1 MEATSQTISF
11 CDELR
16 KAREYQGLS
25 LAEIALQTRI
35 PKEYLE
41 ALEDGKLD
49 IIPQP
54 IQRGVISAYAKA
66 AQMNSEKVLRTLE
79 ELQGIRSRTES
90 GLLSPDRS
98 SRESMTVG
106 MTRAQIRTAW
116 FASIADNRLLHWGLT
131 VLLLLVGVMLAAQ
144 WRAGGQQTFLRSHS
158 LSPVGEPVSSFRASP
173 WQEVKEAIPDSLR
186 YKINFPL
193 AQCVLTALDT
203 AEITTMWGLDQA
215 HTFDVYPHDKINFIH
230 YSGLRI
236 GSQSG
241 FRGVIIAETDTFQTH
256 FAKDSITTW
265 LCYPDEIPTNSSGSS
280 AKADSVRS

>member
-1 MEATSQTISF
+1 MEPTSQTISF

-49 IIPQP
+49 VIPQP

-66 AQMNSEKVLRTLE
+66 ARMNSEKVLRTLE
-79 ELQGIRSRTES
+79 ELQGIRSKTES
-90 GLLSPDRS
+90 GSLSPDRS

-131 VLLLLVGVMLAAQ
+131 VLLLLVGIMLAAQ
-144 WRAGGQQTFLRSHS
+144 WRAGGQQTFLRSHA
-158 LSPVGEPVSSFRASP
+158 LTPVGDPESSFRASP
-173 WQEVKEAIPDSLR
+173 WQEVREVIPDSLR
-186 YKINFPL
+186 YTIDFSL
-193 AQCVLTALDT
+193 RRCVLTALDT
-203 AEITTMWGLDQA
+203 AAITTIWGLDPA
-215 HTFDVYPHDKINFIH
+215 DTFLVYPHDKIIFTH

-241 FRGVIIAETDTFQTH
+241 FRGAIIAETDTFQTH
-256 FAKDSITTW
+256 FARDSMTTW
-265 LCYPDEIPTNSSGSS
+265 LCYPDEIQADSSDSA
-280 AKADSVRS
+280 AKADSVKS